1 MGTTN
6 YTQVFIQVAE
16 DCPVEAAEV
25 PAAGNKEPTV
35 ASLQHELL
43 ARRPYDLTSDDLLF
57 EVHAVRKG
65 VPEADLNGE
74 RQAFFAKSQACL
86 RASPLGKRYGW
97 GLHHDEQSRVALV
110 PLGSERYQE
119 LANDPTIKQLKAMR
133 SKRAPM

>member
-25 PAAGNKEPTV
+25 PAAGNKAPTV

-43 ARRPYDLTSDDLLF
+43 TSRPYALTSDDLLF

-65 VPEADLNGE
+65 VPEADLEEE

-110 PLGSERYQE
+110 PLGSERYQA
-119 LANDPTIKQLKAMR
+119 LANDSSIKQLKAMR
-133 SKRAPM
+133 SKRAPK